1 MKVIIA
7 IDGACRRNGKP
18 DCVASGGLFIQA
30 FDDSG
35 EHLIGSYT
43 RGMYEYGSTNQR
55 GELLALFRAMRI
67 VYKNDYADV
76 TIITDSEYLFN
87 AMTKQWYKT
96 WQNNKW
102 LTRDGNPV
110 KNRDLWEQIAEYA
123 DKCERAENEVIFY
136 HVKGHCIPFGTVTA
150 TNSLNDDPTGAK
162 LLKMV
167 QDKFD
172 NVAPT
177 KRTLFENAAEL
188 SMKNNGFAPDIHG
201 PVFKRWITFNV
212 MADAVAT
219 KVVDEADSH
228 RET

>member
-18 DCVASGGLFIQA
+18 DCTASGGLFIQA
-30 FDDSG
+30 IEDDG
-35 EHLIGSYT
+35 TVIGCCT
-43 RGMYEYGSTNQR
+43 RGVHEYCSTNQR
-55 GELLALFRAMRI
+55 GELLALLKAMHI
-67 VYKNDYADV
+67 VCKNDYEDV
-76 TIITDSEYLFN
+76 TVITDSEYLFN
-87 AMTKQWYKT
+87 AMTKQWYKN
-96 WQNNKW
+96 WQFNDW

-110 KNRDLWEQIAEYA
+110 KNRDLWENIARYA

-136 HVKGHCIPFGTVTA
+136 HVKGHCIPFGAVTA
-150 TNSLNDDPTGAK
+150 TNSLIADPSGSE

-172 NVAPT
+172 NVAT
-177 KRTLFENAAEL
+177 SKQTVFENAAEL

-201 PVFKRWITFNV
+201 PIFKRWITFNV
-212 MADAVAT
+212 MADAIAT

>member
-1 MKVIIA
+1 MKILIA

-18 DCVASGGLFIQA
+18 DCTASGGLFIQA
-30 FDDSG
+30 FDDNG
-35 EHLIGSYT
+35 KDIGYCT
-43 RGMYEYGSTNQR
+43 RGIYEYGSTNQR
-55 GELLALFRAMRI
+55 GELLALLKALKI
-67 VYKNDYADV
+67 VWKNDYEDV
-76 TIITDSEYLFN
+76 TVVTDSEYLFN
-87 AMTKQWYKT
+87 AMTKQWYKN
-96 WQNNKW
+96 WQNNHW

-123 DKCERAENEVIFY
+123 DKCELAENEVIYY

-150 TNSLNDDPTGAK
+150 TESLLKDPTGES
-162 LLKMV
+162 LFKMV

-172 NVAPT
+172 NVAAS
-177 KRTLFENAAEL
+177 KQKIFENAAEL

-201 PVFKRWITFNV
+201 PVFKSWVTINV

-219 KVVDEADSH
+219 KVVDEADSY